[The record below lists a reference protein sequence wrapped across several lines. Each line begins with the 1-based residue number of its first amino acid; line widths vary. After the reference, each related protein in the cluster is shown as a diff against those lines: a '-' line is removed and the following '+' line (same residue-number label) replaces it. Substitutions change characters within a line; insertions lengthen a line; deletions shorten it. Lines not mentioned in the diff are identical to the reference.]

1 MLMVGANLALLFIY
15 AVGISRVVKGVHTYN
30 QIVSGIVQGS
40 LLALAQ
46 TLFYEELFTFYLD
59 LRYMNPIELI
69 FNEITTF
76 LHILVGIGCYV
87 HYRTLNDYVLPEQYK
102 TNIIRH
108 CG

>member
-15 AVGISRVVKGVHTYN
+15 AVGISRVIKGVHTYN

-59 LRYMNPIELI
+59 LRYMNFFELI
-69 FNEITTF
+69 FNEVTMV
-76 LHILVGIGCYV
+76 LNILAGIGCYV
-87 HYRTLNDYVLPEQYK
+87 HYKTLNEYVLPEEYK